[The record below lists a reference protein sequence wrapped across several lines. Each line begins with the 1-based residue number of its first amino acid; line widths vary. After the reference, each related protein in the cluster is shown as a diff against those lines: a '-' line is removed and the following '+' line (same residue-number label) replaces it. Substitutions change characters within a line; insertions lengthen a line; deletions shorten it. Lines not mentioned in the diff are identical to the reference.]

1 MSINQTED
9 QKATPSSLQ
18 PEDLEG
24 RGGFL
29 PSIFAAVALGL
40 LLGLLVYRRRPSSAA
55 TMGQTMAGLLRPG
68 AWHRRGIAG
77 MNPWTAG
84 WERIQRAQTGPARAW
99 WRRARH

>member
-9 QKATPSSLQ
+9 QEAAPSSIQ
-18 PEDLEG
+18 SEDLVG

-40 LLGLLVYRRRPSSAA
+40 LLGLLVYRRRPSSAG

-68 AWHRRGIAG
+68 AGHRRGIAG
-77 MNPWTAG
+77 MGRWTAG
-84 WERIQRAQTGPARAW
+84 WERIQRAQTGPVRAW